1 MVAEIGKMDCGQI
14 LEGLK
19 CQEKELDRQSKG
31 NREPLKVV
39 EQKQGIVKAW
49 EMNLAAQI
57 GKEAGAK
64 EMRQPEGQ
72 KGGAASLPKTCLGD
86 AALFPTLILPTEP
99 RWSALLCCVTSD
111 SA

>member
-1 MVAEIGKMDCGQI
+1 MGAEIGKMDCGQI

-39 EQKQGIVKAW
+39 EQKQGIVKVG
-49 EMNLAAQI
+49 EMKLAAQI
-57 GKEAGAK
+57 GKEAGAT
-64 EMRQPEGQ
+64 EMRQPE
-72 KGGAASLPKTCLGD
+72 AASLPKTCLGD